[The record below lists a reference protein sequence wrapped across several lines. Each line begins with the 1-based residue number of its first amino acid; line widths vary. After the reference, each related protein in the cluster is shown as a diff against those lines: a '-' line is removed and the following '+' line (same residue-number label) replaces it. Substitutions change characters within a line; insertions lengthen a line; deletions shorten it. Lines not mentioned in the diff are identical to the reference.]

1 MQNRILQAFPL
12 LNGVGMQ
19 CQRMYGCGEFFRQ
32 GAVDQAVSVQET
44 FSREAI
50 ANQNH
55 FEVAFRTCRTL

>member
-1 MQNRILQAFPL
+1 MQRQ
-12 LNGVGMQ
+12 G
-19 CQRMYGCGEFFRQ
+19 MYGCGEFFRQ

-55 FEVAFRTCRTL
+55 FEVAF